1 MSAERPR
8 TLTHEVT
15 DAFRIVVVSALSMVI
30 VVSVALLWL
39 IVSARPALD
48 HSTQVV
54 GASRDASASL
64 IDEQGMLR
72 AYVMTGSAEVLTAYP
87 GVRASLTHDRQMLAQ
102 AQIGSQTSSDVQR
115 FAVADAEW
123 QHGWVAQALN
133 PTTRQ
138 AWISPQGELNAG
150 RLATFVRNGQASF
163 QSEQNAVQSVL
174 VDASHAQSDERRAAV
189 VVAALT
195 AGLLLAIG
203 IATAAATQRRRR
215 RLQKRVVGPIGAL
228 LAKVQAVG
236 RGEFGPSPSMDAPLE
251 LLELRNELANMSAS
265 LLMQQQSLAARADDA
280 GADARRLK
288 LVIEFARE
296 ISDSLT
302 LAHVFGAVTAAGRRL
317 LESPR
322 ARLWL
327 LDDDA
332 HTLTLRY
339 DSITGD
345 VVAATTHAVGAGGVG
360 LAAQDHQ
367 ICYFSGLAGDRSEAS
382 FTSVV
387 VAVPLVKGTRLIG
400 VLEIALSRGVAVL
413 DDDTVDVLVAT
424 AGHAATAIDAA
435 LLYAKSDS
443 LSRSDPLT
451 GLANRRQ
458 LDQDLDVEVERAD
471 RYQRPLTFMMI
482 DIDHFKRV
490 NDTFGHARGDTVL
503 AEVAALLR
511 SQMRAGD
518 TAYRYGGEEFAVLAR
533 ETDVAGGRLVADR
546 LRQAVAEQ
554 YAQGSETDVTV
565 TISVG
570 VATLSPHIEN
580 AVDLVTGADRALYA
594 AKRAGRNRV
603 RVNKVVKDAPAADPL
618 LALG

>member
-1 MSAERPR
+1 
-8 TLTHEVT
+8 
-15 DAFRIVVVSALSMVI
+15 
-30 VVSVALLWL
+30 
-39 IVSARPALD
+39 
-48 HSTQVV
+48 
-54 GASRDASASL
+54 
-64 IDEQGMLR
+64 
-72 AYVMTGSAEVLTAYP
+72 
-87 GVRASLTHDRQMLAQ
+87 
-102 AQIGSQTSSDVQR
+102 
-115 FAVADAEW
+115 
-123 QHGWVAQALN
+123 
-133 PTTRQ
+133 
-138 AWISPQGELNAG
+138 
-150 RLATFVRNGQASF
+150 
-163 QSEQNAVQSVL
+163 
-174 VDASHAQSDERRAAV
+174 
-189 VVAALT
+189 
-195 AGLLLAIG
+195 
-203 IATAAATQRRRR
+203 
-215 RLQKRVVGPIGAL
+215 
-228 LAKVQAVG
+228 
-236 RGEFGPSPSMDAPLE
+236 
-251 LLELRNELANMSAS
+251 
-265 LLMQQQSLAARADDA
+265 MQQQSLAARADDA

>member
-39 IVSARPALD
+39 VVSARPALD
-48 HSTQVV
+48 HAAQVV
-54 GASRDASASL
+54 GASQDANASL
-64 IDEQGMLR
+64 IDQQGMLR
-72 AYVMTGSAEVLTAYP
+72 AYVMTGSSQVLTAYP
-87 GVRASLTHDRQMLAQ
+87 GVRSSLARDRQVLAG
-102 AQIGSQTSSDVQR
+102 AQIGSQTSDDVER

-133 PTTRQ
+133 PQTRQ
-138 AWISPQGELNAG
+138 AWISPQGELDAS
-150 RLATFVRNGQASF
+150 RLATFVRNGEPSF
-163 QSEQNAVQSVL
+163 QAEQNAVHSVV
-174 VDASHAQSDERRAAV
+174 VDASRSQSDERRAAIV
-189 VVAALT
+189 VGALT

-236 RGEFGPSPSMDAPLE
+236 RGEFGPSPMMDAPLE

-265 LLMQQQSLAARADDA
+265 LLLQQQSLAARADDA

-345 VVAATTHAVGAGGVG
+345 VVAATTHSVGDGGVG

-511 SQMRAGD
+511 SHMRAGD

-546 LRQAVAEQ
+546 LRRAVAEQ
-554 YAQGSETDVTV
+554 YAEGTETDVTV

-570 VATLSPHIEN
+570 IAALSPETEN

-603 RVNKVVKDAPAADPL
+603 RVNKAVKDAPAADPL